1 MSDEGAT
8 PRPTGSMIAL
18 ALLADR
24 MGGFMLLLLRL
35 EIWLGRSDGFRRR
48 LLLGRP
54 GKNMRPADCE
64 TTALRLC
71 EPTRRRGRVNQEEG
85 RRRLRHDMRGSLRRL
100 RPRSLLQCKIAL
112 VMTGRRRLSRIGA
125 RAPWCTAS
133 LHAPL
138 RKDLVDRPVSAQLG
152 QRRIDLVKQLG
163 IALAHGDADAAGQF
177 RFVRWH
183 EPGPQ
188 TGVVRELVSDDAS
201 VAHAGLDV

>member
-1 MSDEGAT
+1 MSDDGA

-18 ALLADR
+18 VLLADR

-35 EIWLGRSDGFRRR
+35 EIWLGRSDGLRRR

-54 GKNMRPADCE
+54 GKICDLRIAK
-64 TTALRLC
+64 TTAVRLR

-125 RAPWCTAS
+125 RAVVYSFAT
-133 LHAPL
+133 
-138 RKDLVDRPVSAQLG
+138 RPTSQG
-152 QRRIDLVKQLG
+152 
-163 IALAHGDADAAGQF
+163 
-177 RFVRWH
+177 
-183 EPGPQ
+183 
-188 TGVVRELVSDDAS
+188 S
-201 VAHAGLDV
+201 